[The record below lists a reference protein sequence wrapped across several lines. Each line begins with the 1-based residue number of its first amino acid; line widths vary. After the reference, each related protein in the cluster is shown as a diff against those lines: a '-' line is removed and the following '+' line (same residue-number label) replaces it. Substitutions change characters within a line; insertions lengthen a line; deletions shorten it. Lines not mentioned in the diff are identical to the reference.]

1 MPLNWLSPVVPRS
14 WLSPFVPL
22 NWLSP
27 FVLFVPFVAIAFYAF
42 ELAIASC
49 TPLVPFVPFVPF
61 VAIAFTEPSICGND
75 AAERLVRR

>member
-1 MPLNWLSPVVPRS
+1 MSLFRRAQEQPCPYVFILPIS
-14 WLSPFVPL
+14 PL

-27 FVLFVPFVAIAFYAF
+27 FVSFVPFVAIAF

-49 TPLVPFVPFVPF
+49 TPLVPFV
-61 VAIAFTEPSICGND
+61 AIAFIELGICGND

>member
-1 MPLNWLSPVVPRS
+1 M
-14 WLSPFVPL
+14 PL

-27 FVLFVPFVAIAFYAF
+27 FVPFVPFVAIAIYAFELAVAICAF

-49 TPLVPFVPFVPF
+49 TPLVPF